1 MLNSLA
7 PFRKLLF
14 DFSNAALVISLSTEV
29 RAPAIPEPAIYDWIS
44 SGHIKDKSP
53 TNPPL
58 TVASARPKEATIVHK
73 TI

>member
-29 RAPAIPEPAIYDWIS
+29 RAPAIPEPAIYDYKE
-44 SGHIKDKSP
+44 GVLYK
-53 TNPPL
+53 L
-58 TVASARPKEATIVHK
+58 TYLN
-73 TI
+73 